1 MHGLINR
8 GLECFLRDTYGVAVW
23 DDVVERVGL
32 RDGRFEAMM
41 HYDDQVTHAVI
52 AAAADRIAVPPDM
65 LLEDLGTYLVSHPN
79 TEAIRRLMRFGGATF
94 EDYVHSIEDLPE
106 RVRLA
111 VPDLSVPAI
120 DLTEEGPGAFG
131 LTIGPGL
138 PGFGAVLVGMLRT
151 MADDYGALAL
161 VEHRGTVEGREAVYV
176 GLLDRD
182 FAAGRHFDLAV
193 APR

>member
-1 MHGLINR
+1 
-8 GLECFLRDTYGVAVW
+8 
-23 DDVVERVGL
+23 
-32 RDGRFEAMM
+32 
-41 HYDDQVTHAVI
+41 VI